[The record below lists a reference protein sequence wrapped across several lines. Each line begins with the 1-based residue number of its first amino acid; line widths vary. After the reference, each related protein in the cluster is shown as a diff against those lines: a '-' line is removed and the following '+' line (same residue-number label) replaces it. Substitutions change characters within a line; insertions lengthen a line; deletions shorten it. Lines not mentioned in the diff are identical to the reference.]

1 MSSLDFASALFSKY
15 QLATT
20 SCSSIVADP
29 STSAFLTSPTG
40 PADSSSCAFVSSGHH
55 PPASA
60 GRGGP
65 FPHSTISSSPSSSSI
80 PSYSSSSLFWTLS
93 GQNRDG
99 AIAQPSAHPSNLAE
113 ERAAQPPSFSTR
125 GCTAERF
132 PGWPQLCRP
141 AELSEPACRRQSSPE
156 QQQPR
161 RQLNEEE
168 PRIYPWMRSSG
179 TDRRRGRQTYTRHQT
194 LELEKEFHYSR
205 YLTRRRRVEVAHA
218 LCLTERQIK
227 IWFQNRRMKWKKE
240 NRGTDGGSLTAAL
253 QTTGDEEGDEEEEEV
268 EEEEE

>member
-20 SCSSIVADP
+20 SCSSILADP
-29 STSAFLTSPTG
+29 STSPVPTSPAG

-80 PSYSSSSLFWTLS
+80 PSYSSSSLFWSLS
-93 GQNRDG
+93 GQNRNG
-99 AIAQPSAHPSNLAE
+99 AIAKPSAHPSNLAE
-113 ERAAQPPSFSTR
+113 ERAAQAPSFSTR

-141 AELSEPACRRQSSPE
+141 AELSEPACRRQSSP
-156 QQQPR
+156 QQRQPR

-205 YLTRRRRVEVAHA
+205 YLTRRRRVEIAHA

-240 NRGTDGGSLTAAL
+240 NKLINSSSSSSSSSSTVNGA
-253 QTTGDEEGDEEEEEV
+253 EEEEKRPE
-268 EEEEE
+268 